1 MAVFQSP
8 LFRKLLVSAFVLI
21 AGTLLVLDSFLTT
34 GVAGRETQSMQH
46 RLTAE
51 ARILKG
57 EVADVD
63 PARLEH
69 WAKEASTRSQ
79 TRVTI
84 VDPQGTV
91 LADSER
97 DPETMENHA
106 NRTEILQAHRGQVGV
121 STRYSTTLTGISA
134 TWH

>member
-1 MAVFQSP
+1 MPV
-8 LFRKLLVSAFVLI
+8 
-21 AGTLLVLDSFLTT
+21 LTT
-34 GVAGRETQSMQH
+34 GVAERETQSVQD

-51 ARILKG
+51 AHILKG

-63 PARLEH
+63 PARLEN

-121 STRYSTTLTGISA
+121 FIRYSTTLSRDLCYVALTFPYRGAASFIRL
-134 TWH
+134 